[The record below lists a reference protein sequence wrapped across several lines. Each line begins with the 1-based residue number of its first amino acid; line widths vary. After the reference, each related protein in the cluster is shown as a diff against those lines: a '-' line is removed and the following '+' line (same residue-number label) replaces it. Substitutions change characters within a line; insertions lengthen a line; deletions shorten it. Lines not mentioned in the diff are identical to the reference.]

1 MENAKL
7 GDAMIEK
14 LRAHGTAAEKEKIDV
29 MERLQEQAMAL
40 KAEQEEKL
48 KLHMDA
54 ETLKAMAA
62 AAEVRPAAAWGVGV
76 LTAARGGSRVRL
88 GRSVGTRAAPVC

>member
-62 AAEVRPAAAWGVGV
+62 AAEVRRAV
-76 LTAARGGSRVRL
+76 ARGVWAHSEPLAEGPAGRHLYFVASR
-88 GRSVGTRAAPVC
+88 